1 MSARKTLLLLVA
13 AVLTQA
19 AIAQQAGVPAVAAA
33 SKVPAFEVAT
43 IKPTARTDGS
53 WRLQPTPDGYTGMD
67 ISLRT
72 LVGEAY
78 GIYDI
83 ARITGGPSWVDRDKF
98 DLEAKFDP
106 AEIPG
111 ASHLTFRQRADMLRP
126 LLAERFGL
134 KVHWETKEFPVYDLV
149 IAKGGSKL
157 LAPMPEDI
165 LHRGAATCLFGA
177 SRKGYIR
184 VQGCVPKDLE
194 DQLRFATGRTVI
206 DKTGITTRSNFELR
220 WTPDDTPA
228 DPPEDSGPSIFT
240 AVQEQPGLKLA
251 PAVAPLD
258 ILVIDAAAK
267 PSEN

>member
-1 MSARKTLLLLVA
+1 MPVRKFLLLLA
-13 AVLTQA
+13 APGA
-19 AIAQQAGVPAVAAA
+19 WAQQAAAPPPPTSKKVAA
-33 SKVPAFEVAT
+33 FDVAT
-43 IKPTARTDGS
+43 IKPTALTDGS
-53 WRLQPTPDGYTGMD
+53 WRLQPTPDGFTGMD

-72 LVGEAY
+72 LISEAY

-83 ARITGGPSWVDRDKF
+83 THIVGGPAWIDRDKF
-98 DLEAKFDP
+98 DLEARFDP

-111 ASHLTFRQRADMLRP
+111 ASHLTFRQRADMLRH

-134 KVHWETKEFPVYDLV
+134 KVHWETKEFPVYHLV
-149 IAKGGSKL
+149 IAKGGPKL
-157 LAPMPEDI
+157 PASMPEDI

-228 DPPEDSGPSIFT
+228 DPPEASGPSIFT

>member
-1 MSARKTLLLLVA
+1 
-13 AVLTQA
+13 
-19 AIAQQAGVPAVAAA
+19 
-33 SKVPAFEVAT
+33 
-43 IKPTARTDGS
+43 
-53 WRLQPTPDGYTGMD
+53 MD

-72 LVGEAY
+72 LISEAY

-83 ARITGGPSWVDRDKF
+83 THIVGGSVWVDRDRF

-134 KVHWETKEFPVYDLV
+134 KVHLETRQFPVYNLV
-149 IAKGGSKL
+149 ISKGGHKL
-157 LAPMPEDI
+157 QPAKPEDI
-165 LHRGAATCLFGA
+165 DQGVSGATCLFRR
-177 SRKGYIR
+177 SRNGYLQ

-194 DQLRFATGRTVI
+194 DELRFATGRTVI

-228 DPPEDSGPSIFT
+228 DSPEASGPSIFT
-240 AVQEQPGLKLA
+240 AVQEQLGLKLV